1 MPALHP
7 TPQFAAVIPNAAYRP
22 HRRRSDECHLGP
34 IRAAGSGYYL
44 LSAEGLLRDDTAI
57 HGRSHVMAPRSRFLP
72 DEVLGLFA
80 APPRHTAPPMRC
92 HLRPTAPVDIGAACA
107 TCRADPP
114 RPRHCLGVRPSL
126 NISFSII
133 SAVLPIVD

>member
-44 LSAEGLLRDDTAI
+44 LSAEGLLRGDTAVDDEPRAG
-57 HGRSHVMAPRSRFLP
+57 HEGRVVRSEEH
-72 DEVLGLFA
+72 DALG
-80 APPRHTAPPMRC
+80 
-92 HLRPTAPVDIGAACA
+92 DIVG
-107 TCRADPP
+107 
-114 RPRHCLGVRPSL
+114 
-126 NISFSII
+126 
-133 SAVLPIVD
+133 